1 MIFFS
6 CSRSREI
13 SSGIPSTS
21 SSSASNTGNS
31 KLGDDVRSLCSM
43 GLRNNLHKDFDM
55 KSSLKI
61 KQDNRY
67 ADEKIAFILVFRV
80 FCDHQFHAKS
90 KKGKQMEK
98 QMFNMN
104 LFE

>member
-1 MIFFS
+1 
-6 CSRSREI
+6 
-13 SSGIPSTS
+13 
-21 SSSASNTGNS
+21 
-31 KLGDDVRSLCSM
+31 
-43 GLRNNLHKDFDM
+43 M

-90 KKGKQMEK
+90 EKGKQMEK